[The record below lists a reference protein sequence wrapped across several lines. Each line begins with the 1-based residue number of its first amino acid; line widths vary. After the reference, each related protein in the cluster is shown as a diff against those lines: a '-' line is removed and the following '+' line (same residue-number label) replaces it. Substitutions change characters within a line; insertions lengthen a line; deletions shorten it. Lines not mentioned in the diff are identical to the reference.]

1 MSATTRATASEIV
14 RMVLEHG
21 GPNAHVGVTQD
32 ALTSVVKCELDRL
45 IEVGRQRGLEEARIA
60 LRRVA

>member
-1 MSATTRATASEIV
+1 MSTTTRATASEIV
-14 RMVLEHG
+14 RIVLEHG
-21 GPNAHVGVTQD
+21 ADKRDVCT
-32 ALTSVVKCELDRL
+32 TIVKLECDRL

>member
-14 RMVLEHG
+14 RIVLQY
-21 GPNAHVGVTQD
+21 GPDKRDVCT
-32 ALTSVVKCELDRL
+32 TIVKLECDRL